1 MDFRLTDEQ
10 RQIEEMVR
18 GLSRKEFAPRAAQVD
33 DESRYPAENHR
44 RLAGLGLLG
53 MLYPASFGGSETG
66 PVSYTIAL
74 REVAGGCASTGVGM
88 AVTNMTGETIFRFG
102 NDAQRRRYLP
112 MLSGGKGAGAF
123 ALSEPGAGS
132 DAGGLSTFAREDGD
146 GFVLDGSKVFIT
158 NGAHACVTIVM
169 ALTGRSPR
177 KISAFLLEPG
187 TPGFSVGKAE
197 RKMGIKGSDTVSLS
211 FEECRLPKTSMLGAS
226 GEGLKIALSAL
237 DGGRIGIAS
246 QAIGIARAALSTAT
260 EYAGERRQFGQAIGI
275 ARAALSTA
283 TEYAGE
289 RRQFGQAIGEFQA
302 IRWKLAD
309 AATELDAAQLLTFRA
324 ASLKE
329 KGVPYSKEASMAKL
343 FATEAGNRACHAA
356 AQVLGGYG
364 YIREYP
370 VERHL
375 RDIRVTTIYEGT
387 SEIQRLVISRA
398 LCG

>member
-10 RQIEEMVR
+10 QQIEDMVR
-18 GLSRKEFAPRAAQVD
+18 GLSRKEFASRAAQTD
-33 DESRYPAENHR
+33 EESRYPIENHR
-44 RLAGLGLLG
+44 RLAELGLLG
-53 MLYPASFGGSETG
+53 MLYPASFGGAEAG
-66 PVSYTIAL
+66 AVSYAIAL
-74 REVAGGCASTGVGM
+74 REVAGGCAATGVGM
-88 AVTNMTGETIFRFG
+88 AVTNMSGEAIYRFG
-102 NDAQRRRYLP
+102 SDAQRNRYLP

-123 ALSEPGAGS
+123 ALTEPGAGS

-146 GFVLDGSKVFIT
+146 GYVLDGSKVFIT
-158 NGAHACVTIVM
+158 NGTHACVTIVM
-169 ALTGRSPR
+169 ALTRKSPR
-177 KISAFLLEPG
+177 KISAFLVEAG

-211 FEECRLPKTSMLGAS
+211 FEECRVPTSAMLGAP

-246 QAIGIARAALSTAT
+246 QAIGIARSALSTAT
-260 EYAGERRQFGQAIGI
+260 EYARD
-275 ARAALSTA
+275 
-283 TEYAGE
+283 

-302 IRWKLAD
+302 IQWKLAD
-309 AATELDAAQLLTFRA
+309 AATELDAAQMLAFRA

-356 AQVLGGYG
+356 VQVLGGYG